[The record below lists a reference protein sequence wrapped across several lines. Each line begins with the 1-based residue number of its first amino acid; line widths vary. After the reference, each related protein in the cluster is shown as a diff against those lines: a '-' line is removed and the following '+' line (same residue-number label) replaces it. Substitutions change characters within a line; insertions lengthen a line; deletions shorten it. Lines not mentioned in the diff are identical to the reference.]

1 MDYIIDEMGI
11 FLPLMLIAS
20 LFYIASRL
28 GSAPGQIKERQRRLE
43 KEKFF
48 ANPSDISIHHIIDN
62 YYIRPRE
69 DAPLPIE
76 IRPKVFSRTN
86 GVCHYCNKD
95 LKINN
100 IWQIEHVWPK
110 RFGGTDE
117 LLNLVPSCVDCN
129 GDKWAYIPPFFLFRK
144 WVLAIPFTQFEKNF
158 IDYHRKISMSYLTT
172 SEHLKTCCDWWFAT
186 NYQEF
191 ADLIL
196 NSPGI
201 LSLPEKERK
210 KQIRIAQELFDDMEL
225 GKIANPGYSFRHSS
239 YRAIERMLEDHK
251 FQ

>member
-1 MDYIIDEMGI
+1 MYDIIDELGI
-11 FLPLMLIAS
+11 FFPIILVATLFFIANK
-20 LFYIASRL
+20 L
-28 GSAPGQIKERQRRLE
+28 GDIPGDVKEKKRKLE
-43 KEKFF
+43 KAKFF
-48 ANPSDISIHHIIDN
+48 ENPSAISIHHILDN
-62 YYIRPRE
+62 YHIRPRE

-76 IRPKVFSRTN
+76 IRPRVFSRTN

-129 GDKWAYIPPFFLFRK
+129 ENKWTYIPPFYLFRK

-158 IDYHRKISMSYLTT
+158 IDYHRKISMSYLT
-172 SEHLKTCCDWWFAT
+172 SSSHLKSCCDWWLAT
-186 NYQEF
+186 KYQEF

-201 LSLPEKERK
+201 LSLPTKERK
-210 KQIRIAQELFDDMEL
+210 KQIQIAQELFNDMEL
-225 GKIANPGYSFRHSS
+225 GEIANPGYSFRHSS
-239 YRAIERMLEDHK
+239 YRAIEEIIENSK
-251 FQ
+251 F